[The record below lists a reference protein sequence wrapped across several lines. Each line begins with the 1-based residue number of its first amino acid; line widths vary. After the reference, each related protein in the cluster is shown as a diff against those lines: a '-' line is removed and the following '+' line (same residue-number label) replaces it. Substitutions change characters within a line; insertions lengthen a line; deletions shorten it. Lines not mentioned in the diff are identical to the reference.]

1 MIYNESFDLHS
12 TTSIL
17 VSVNARTEEK
27 NREKDSKKKTKR
39 NGTNPIEIITSKKK
53 RDYKNNRKY
62 AGAPLAREIPRAN
75 RATEIDQKLEQ
86 YDRHHHENKKKKA
99 VKEQQFVIAN

>member
-27 NREKDSKKKTKR
+27 TEKKIKKEEKR
-39 NGTNPIEIITSKKK
+39 QDNQIEIITSKK
-53 RDYKNNRKY
+53 RDYKNNR
-62 AGAPLAREIPRAN
+62 N
-75 RATEIDQKLEQ
+75 ID
-86 YDRHHHENKKKKA
+86 RN
-99 VKEQQFVIAN
+99 

>member
-27 NREKDSKKKTKR
+27 TEKKILKKRKKTGQSNR
-39 NGTNPIEIITSKKK
+39 NNHIE
-53 RDYKNNRKY
+53 
-62 AGAPLAREIPRAN
+62 
-75 RATEIDQKLEQ
+75 
-86 YDRHHHENKKKKA
+86 
-99 VKEQQFVIAN
+99 KEGLQE